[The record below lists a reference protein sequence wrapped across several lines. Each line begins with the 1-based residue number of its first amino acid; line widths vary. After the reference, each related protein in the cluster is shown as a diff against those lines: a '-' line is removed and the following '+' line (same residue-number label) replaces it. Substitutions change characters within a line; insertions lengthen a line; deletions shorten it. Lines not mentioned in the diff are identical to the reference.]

1 MKELNKETAIL
12 LEKYCNSVCNLYG
25 IIPLSKLLEIYNSQN
40 QPLSKE
46 EFLNY
51 IRALDLDG
59 KFFVFVADDEII
71 EDATKVSSL
80 NYDLV
85 AEYLICVG
93 DLEDYYD
100 TKIEQ
105 ANVPYYIPEKSK
117 LLKYEDEFY
126 HEKSLS
132 YISLR
137 AFFRNQPS
145 LTKEVADDI
154 TENIYGS
161 ADVYKCDAE
170 AMVDL
175 IKHQF
180 EFTQATLDEF
190 MPLYLDMFNDI
201 RLHIYRGHT
210 TNEMEELLL

>member
-1 MKELNKETAIL
+1 MKELNKETEIL
-12 LEKYCNSVCNLYG
+12 LEKYCNAVCNLYG

-71 EDATKVSSL
+71 EDTTKVSSL

-105 ANVPYYIPEKSK
+105 ANKPYYVPEKAK
-117 LLKYEDEFY
+117 LLKYEDQFY
-126 HEKSLS
+126 FEKTLS

-137 AFFRNQPS
+137 AFFRNQSS
-145 LTKEVADDI
+145 LTKEVADSIAEDI
-154 TENIYGS
+154 HGS
-161 ADVYKCDAE
+161 ADVYKYDVDG
-170 AMVDL
+170 MVDL
-175 IKHQF
+175 IKCRF
-180 EFTQATLDEF
+180 KFTQATLDEF
-190 MPLYLDMFNDI
+190 MPLYFDMFNDI
-201 RLHIYRGHT
+201 RLHIHRGHT
-210 TNEMEELLL
+210 TNEIEELFP